1 MVSFLCQLERILYRL
16 GFSPHCFKSYPPK
29 KKTVGDA
36 CLHSPVLRNP
46 QLPPV
51 SWHNLPS
58 DKSQFLPCVWDAS
71 RYP

>member
-29 KKTVGDA
+29 KKNTVGDA

-46 QLPPV
+46 
-51 SWHNLPS
+51 
-58 DKSQFLPCVWDAS
+58 
-71 RYP
+71 